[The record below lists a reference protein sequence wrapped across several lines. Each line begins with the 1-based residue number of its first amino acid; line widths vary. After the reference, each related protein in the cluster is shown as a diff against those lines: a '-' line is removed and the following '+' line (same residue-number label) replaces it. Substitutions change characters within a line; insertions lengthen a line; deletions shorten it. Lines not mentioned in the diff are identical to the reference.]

1 MATKL
6 DLYNSFYPHLITE
19 APFLSPDVLSN
30 KFAKMNLVNSE
41 PRQVAGESFVET
53 QPPDQPPQPSRRA
66 NKRPRY
72 QNLETTSSGQNEEK
86 DGEGDERDGHKYPD
100 TKVPVLSFECPF
112 CKLDPRRYEECRG
125 RRLKRLSDVIQH
137 IKRQH
142 LLEEVGLESERCQP
156 EDIILYC
163 ARCRCLF
170 HGMGAERRRRRHL
183 TEEIPCQITNIEQS
197 GVMLPRELQEL
208 KSELGLYPRH
218 SESFRW
224 YIIWDRCFP
233 GKARPLSPY
242 VEIILPRPQ
251 VQLMIEDELRSV
263 QRLSSAEARSIAR
276 RSTERIYTTSSP
288 ASEPQRNPSVPPVPP
303 RARPNAAQRALEPTH
318 RVLNYT
324 PPNRA
329 SSSQPFRLFRRP
341 QGLENDS
348 DSYNT
353 GVFGTP
359 NASQGDNS
367 FHRNN
372 TFTTNSAP
380 IPISGFGVY
389 TTYEHNIVDSGY
401 STAPC
406 VGYSTASFESASQD
420 DDYLNPDGDTVGR
433 RGSQY

>member
-1 MATKL
+1 
-6 DLYNSFYPHLITE
+6 
-19 APFLSPDVLSN
+19 
-30 KFAKMNLVNSE
+30 MNLGNSE
-41 PRQVAGESFVET
+41 PRRVAGESFVET

-72 QNLETTSSGQNEEK
+72 QDLETSNSGQNEEE

-112 CKLDPRRYEECRG
+112 CKLDPRRQR
-125 RRLKRLSDVIQH
+125 
-137 IKRQH
+137 
-142 LLEEVGLESERCQP
+142 
-156 EDIILYC
+156 ILFSIVQD
-163 ARCRCLF
+163 AGVF
-170 HGMGAERRRRRHL
+170 FM
-183 TEEIPCQITNIEQS
+183 ITNIEQS

-218 SESFRW
+218 SETFRW

-233 GKARPLSPY
+233 GKPRPLSPY

-263 QRLSSAEARSIAR
+263 QRLSSAEVRSIAR

-288 ASEPQRNPSVPPVPP
+288 ALEPQRNPSVPPVPP
-303 RARPNAAQRALEPTH
+303 QARPNAAQRAPEPTH
-318 RVLNYT
+318 RVSNYT

-329 SSSQPFRLFRRP
+329 SSSQPFQLFRRP
-341 QGLENDS
+341 QGFENDS

-433 RGSQY
+433 CGSQY